1 MFTHILTVG
10 FIPTENDLFLPSLL
24 KDNYPYFDL
33 IEFLNN
39 KINLIILKNDS
50 QNYHIQILFI
60 NCYKFSLIIC
70 YTIIFFKQNL

>member
-10 FIPTENDLFLPSLL
+10 FIPTENDLFLASLL

-39 KINLIILKNDS
+39 RINLIILKNDS
-50 QNYHIQILFI
+50 QNYHIQIL
-60 NCYKFSLIIC
+60 S
-70 YTIIFFKQNL
+70 

>member
-33 IEFLNN
+33 IV
-39 KINLIILKNDS
+39 I
-50 QNYHIQILFI
+50 
-60 NCYKFSLIIC
+60 
-70 YTIIFFKQNL
+70 FKQLNKFDNT